1 MYKEKVNME
10 NLLMPIL
17 LYNNPAP
24 KKYGYREIAQEN
36 LTGKSEAPPWDYEH
50 FFSDLSRIYKTP
62 VIF

>member
-1 MYKEKVNME
+1 
-10 NLLMPIL
+10 MPIL

-36 LTGKSEAPPWDYEH
+36 LTGRSEAPPWDYEH

-62 VIF
+62 VLF